1 VNRFLWRFCA
11 AAPIVLS
18 ACAAPPPIE
27 PERPALLVAP
37 NAQTHEELTYAISA
51 IFNGVPVALAN
62 DALTTSSV
70 LLIDRAPAR
79 DASGRLL
86 NGRDLGKPEHFQLV
100 VSGAR
105 CTLIHERSGQRI
117 DLSTATCKPAP

>member
-1 VNRFLWRFCA
+1 MNRFFWRFCA
-11 AAPIVLS
+11 AAPIVLC
-18 ACAAPPPIE
+18 ACADPPPIE

-37 NAQTHEELTYAISA
+37 NAQTHEELTYAVSA
-51 IFNGVPVALAN
+51 VLNGAPVALAD
-62 DALTTSSV
+62 DALTTTSV

-79 DASGRLL
+79 DSAGRLL
-86 NGRDLGKPEHFQLV
+86 NGRDLGRPEHFQLV

-117 DLSTATCKPAP
+117 VLSAASCKAAP